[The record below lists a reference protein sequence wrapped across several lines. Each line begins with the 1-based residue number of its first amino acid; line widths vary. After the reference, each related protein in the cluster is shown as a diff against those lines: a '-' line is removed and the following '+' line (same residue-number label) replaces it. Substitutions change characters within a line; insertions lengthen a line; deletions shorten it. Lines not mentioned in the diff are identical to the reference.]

1 MLLSILIPSLYE
13 LDRIEKLSDLKISLY
28 SQIASLELRDQV
40 EILVLSDNRQATT
53 GAKRQKLLE
62 MAKGEYITFI
72 DDDDAVSDHYIE
84 KIIFGIKQTYP
95 DVIGIRLTH
104 YIDGKLLG
112 NTIHSIKFDGWENI
126 PGKDGI
132 WTFTRCPNHLNPVK
146 RKLALKAGFPDKT
159 YEEDKEY
166 SYALRKYLKT
176 EYMVDYPI
184 YFYMEISKT

>member
-1 MLLSILIPSLYE
+1 MLFSILIPSLYE
-13 LDRIEKLSDLKISLY
+13 IDRIEKLTSLKISLH
-28 SQIASLELRDQV
+28 SQILSLKLENEV
-40 EILVLSDNRQATT
+40 EILVLSDNRQETT
-53 GAKRQKLLE
+53 GKKRQKLLE
-62 MAKGEYITFI
+62 MAKGEYIAFI
-72 DDDDAVSDHYIE
+72 DDDDAVSDYYIE
-84 KIIFGIKQTYP
+84 KIMEGIQTKP
-95 DVIGIRLTH
+95 DAIGIRLTH

-112 NTIHSIKFDGWENI
+112 NTIHSIKYNGWENI

-184 YFYMEISKT
+184 YFYMEISKV

>member
-1 MLLSILIPSLYE
+1 MLFSILIPSLYE
-13 LDRIEKLSDLKISLY
+13 IDRIEKLTSLKISLH
-28 SQIASLELRDQV
+28 SQILSLKLENEV
-40 EILVLSDNRQATT
+40 EILVLSDNRQETT
-53 GAKRQKLLE
+53 GKKRQKLLE
-62 MAKGEYITFI
+62 MAKGEYIAFI
-72 DDDDAVSDHYIE
+72 DDDDAVSDYYIE
-84 KIIFGIKQTYP
+84 KIMEGIKTKP
-95 DVIGIRLTH
+95 DAIGIRLTH

-112 NTIHSIKFDGWENI
+112 NTIHSIKYNGWENI

-184 YFYMEISKT
+184 YFYMEISKV

>member
-1 MLLSILIPSLYE
+1 MLFSILIPSLYE
-13 LDRIEKLSDLKISLY
+13 IDRIEKLSSLKISLY
-28 SQIASLELRDQV
+28 GQIASLKLENQV
-40 EILVLSDNRQATT
+40 EILILSDNRQETT
-53 GAKRQKLLE
+53 GKKRQKLLE
-62 MAKGEYITFI
+62 MAKGEYIAFI

-84 KIIFGIKQTYP
+84 KIMEGIKAKP
-95 DVIGIRLTH
+95 DAIGIRLTH

-112 NTIHSIKFDGWENI
+112 NTIHSIKYNGWENI

-166 SYALRKYLKT
+166 SYTLRKYLKT

-184 YFYMEISKT
+184 YFYMEISKV